1 MPQPRSAAAA
11 CLLDCGIALD
21 EQRAKIPL
29 SEGNYADIKGIAAL
43 IAAHCDSI
51 KIIEIDILTA
61 WLISVLEQ
69 GGVLQLLW
77 AHQAA
82 QTPLHQ
88 GLRNILSNSPLG
100 HASPTPLAN
109 ASDSKRRK
117 PGRVFPKHHLSCIF
131 LPSHPLPFPLFG
143 GGVGKKWDR
152 EIFGRST
159 IPNTITRA
167 LVEADHLCF
176 SPPTPNSA
184 GGQEGS
190 VRLEHFQ
197 PPQGR
202 RQQLCTAGAAH
213 TPRARS
219 SDKGGFSISVRKEQT
234 EPRSSRGLLFMHLK
248 KQMLKP

>member
-88 GLRNILSNSPLG
+88 GLRNILSNSPRAMLLPPHWQMLQTAKGGNLAESSPNTICHASSSPPTHFHFLYLG
-100 HASPTPLAN
+100 EGWGRSGTGRFLEEVPSPTPLPELWWKQITS
-109 ASDSKRRK
+109 ASPLPPQIVLGDRRAAY
-117 PGRVFPKHHLSCIF
+117 VWST
-131 LPSHPLPFPLFG
+131 PSHR
-143 GGVGKKWDR
+143 R
-152 EIFGRST
+152 EGDSSC
-159 IPNTITRA
+159 A
-167 LVEADHLCF
+167 
-176 SPPTPNSA
+176 
-184 GGQEGS
+184 Q
-190 VRLEHFQ
+190 LE
-197 PPQGR
+197 P
-202 RQQLCTAGAAH
+202 H
-213 TPRARS
+213 TPPELGAQIREV
-219 SDKGGFSISVRKEQT
+219 SVF
-234 EPRSSRGLLFMHLK
+234 L
-248 KQMLKP
+248 